1 MDAHRA
7 EWGRIPVTSDDKI
20 RVFKE
25 VARDYPKYLE
35 HIQEIDSKLEV
46 LRTKMEGLHS
56 INLEKEPS
64 PPSFKER
71 PLVEMID
78 RKTLLEKEK
87 QYYLDLIG
95 WVNEVLEALGSPAI
109 KALVWMT
116 YVQRRSLTAISDE
129 LLISKDNLYKIR
141 RKYLRKVLSDE
152 IMAKLDEIRDN
163 PLIENGAM

>member
-25 VARDYPKYLE
+25 GARDYPKYLE

-71 PLVEMID
+71 PLVEMIPPH
-78 RKTLLEKEK
+78 RHSGG
-87 QYYLDLIG
+87 Y
-95 WVNEVLEALGSPAI
+95 PAP
-109 KALVWMT
+109 
-116 YVQRRSLTAISDE
+116 RRCRLP
-129 LLISKDNLYKIR
+129 R
-141 RKYLRKVLSDE
+141 RPPGFLP
-152 IMAKLDEIRDN
+152 
-163 PLIENGAM
+163 PLPAAPGK